1 MSERWPAW
9 QLGYMSGL
17 SGDEQAQAPYP
28 RTPDTVER
36 IRWWQDGHFVGL
48 HDYRKA
54 QGKQKVQGIAC
65 SQCGRLFL
73 HGAAIAAHIRFHHPP
88 EAVEEPVKPAEPVQI
103 PEPEE
108 DSVAA
113 WKKQE
118 VDRGRQR

>member
-1 MSERWPAW
+1 MTDRWPAW

-17 SGDEQAQAPYP
+17 SGDEEAQAPYP

-54 QGKQKVQGIAC
+54 QGKPLDQVVKHPC
-65 SQCGRLFL
+65 PQCGLLFTPGSAL
-73 HGAAIAAHIRFHHPP
+73 ASHLRSHP
-88 EAVEEPVKPAEPVQI
+88 

-108 DSVAA
+108 GSVAA

-118 VDRGRQR
+118 VDRARPH